1 MTVSILASRGLG
13 GDQVSRSVPIVV
25 LGQPHARRKAP
36 QWFEPL
42 LVALSL
48 VLFARLRGGG
58 RHAGTRVT
66 SSSLGRVRRFVR
78 DWWVLFAVFGGF
90 ALVTVVGVLVL
101 SVQVPR

>member
-1 MTVSILASRGLG
+1 MTVSIIASRGLG

-25 LGQPHARRKAP
+25 LGQPYSRRKAAR
-36 QWFEPL
+36 WFEPL

-66 SSSLGRVRRFVR
+66 ASSGRVRRFLR
-78 DWWVLFAVFGGF
+78 DWWVLVVVGGGF

-101 SVQVPR
+101 SVRVPR